1 MAGEAYAELLPF
13 SRQTSQR
20 WQLQKGR
27 PAKHQTQ
34 TTPSLHI
41 SLIMRRAHTCVC
53 VCGSLRVWA
62 CFFVAA
68 CSCVCVCVIVRVCLL
83 AYVLVC
89 MCACLKYINTLVD
102 ILSGMLTTR
111 AGMRT
116 QC

>member
-13 SRQTSQR
+13 SRQACKAPKTNQTIAS
-20 WQLQKGR
+20 
-27 PAKHQTQ
+27 HQPDHEACT
-34 TTPSLHI
+34 H
-41 SLIMRRAHTCVC
+41 VC
-53 VCGSLRVWA
+53 VSVCVWFPACMGVFLWLRVRA
-62 CFFVAA
+62 
-68 CSCVCVCVIVRVCLL
+68 CVCVIVRVCLL

-102 ILSGMLTTR
+102 ILSGMPTTR